1 MHSPF
6 LKKQTQTLSVN
17 VALNPINTQKVNQ
30 EINSRRPD
38 GRNKNVECISRG
50 AITETIERS
59 ELRPNSTKTPVAVK
73 TNVSSLFVLN
83 RHLMQHI

>member
-1 MHSPF
+1 MVET
-6 LKKQTQTLSVN
+6 K
-17 VALNPINTQKVNQ
+17 I
-30 EINSRRPD
+30 
-38 GRNKNVECISRG
+38 VECISRG